1 MVRKHK
7 RKKETQ
13 LCTESQFKDAISQ
26 LQGKSLRKVSEETGI
41 SKTTLNNYRKI
52 SKASRDIPPKPL
64 CHGNQ
69 ILSTDQESELAEY
82 LVETQKEGCALT
94 PKLLK
99 ELTFS
104 YARYNGIVIPSNWS
118 KNGCAGADWFTN
130 FMKRHPRLTLRK
142 PEGASIARAGALN
155 HPVMENFYY
164 QVEVLYKKYDFTDGE
179 IFNIDETNDP
189 TVLDSEKVIAETGT
203 HQVID
208 LIYF

>member
-1 MVRKHK
+1 M
-7 RKKETQ
+7 
-13 LCTESQFKDAISQ
+13 KDAISQ

-118 KNGCAGADWFTN
+118 KNSCAGADWFTN

-142 PEGASIARAGALN
+142 PEGASIARTGVLN

-208 LIYF
+208 LIYFSLFVI